1 MSNNRSVKTLNIQAR
16 RAGRCLVIRPQG
28 ELDLGV
34 AGEFREKVEAELA
47 KDGLLTHLIL
57 DLAEVRFIDSSGL
70 GVILGRYK
78 KLSQKGGRVV
88 VVGMSSQVRKVFELS
103 GMFRIIDEAATVDDA
118 LAALAGVV

>member
-1 MSNNRSVKTLNIQAR
+1 MNIQAR